1 LREIYT
7 PPGGPPQGAAPS
19 RDIHGVMGTEK
30 IYEMMS
36 DFYRELE
43 ESSIRSLFAD
53 DMQAAS
59 RRSAAFFV
67 QLLGGP
73 PLYNELYGQPA
84 MRARHLP
91 FDIDEAARQVWVE
104 CFFRVLENSKKYNF
118 PTEHLEGFK
127 TFLDEFSKW
136 MVNRAE

>member
-1 LREIYT
+1 MGKIYT
-7 PPGGPPQGAAPS
+7 PLGGPPQGVAPHP
-19 RDIHGVMGTEK
+19 DIHGRMGTEN
-30 IYEMMS
+30 IFEMMS
-36 DFYRELE
+36 DVYRELE
-43 ESSIRSLFAD
+43 QSTLRPMFPP

-73 PLYNELYGQPA
+73 PMYNELYGQPA

-91 FDIDEAARQVWVE
+91 FEIDEAARKIWVE
-104 CFFRVLENSKKYNF
+104 CFSRVLENAEKYSF
-118 PTEHLEGFK
+118 PLEHLDGFK

-136 MVNRAE
+136 MVNRAG